1 MSTTNNYK
9 LTQEQ
14 LDNALAYM
22 VSEGYMDPSD
32 STDDLI
38 SSTRSMVEGIPFMV
52 TAKIKQWSNAYEQS
66 KL

>member
-1 MSTTNNYK
+1 MDNLKRYK

-14 LDNALAYM
+14 IDNATAYM
-22 VSEGYMDPSD
+22 VSEGYMD
-32 STDDLI
+32 STDDII
-38 SSTRSMVEGIPFMV
+38 SYTRPMVENIDFMV

>member
-1 MSTTNNYK
+1 MDNLKRYK

-14 LDNALAYM
+14 IDNATAYM
-22 VSEGYMDPSD
+22 VEQGYMD
-32 STDDLI
+32 STDDII
-38 SSTRSMVEGIPFMV
+38 SYTRPMVENIDFMV